1 MTTITAQRPTAPG
14 TRRQSYVVADAITM
28 LRRNLLHMVRYPGL
42 SVFTI
47 VGPVVFLLLF
57 VFVFGGTLGAVL
69 PGVHPAG
76 GREAYLAYVTPGIL
90 LITIAGTAGGT
101 ATTVAMDMTEGI
113 TARFRTMAISRAAVL
128 AGHVR
133 GNTIQAVI
141 AVVLVL
147 GVGLL
152 IGFRPTA
159 GPIQWIAAVGMIVL
173 IAFAIT
179 WLAVAMG
186 MQVKSVETA
195 SNLPMVLILLPFLG
209 SGFVPTE
216 SMPVWLQGFAQYQP
230 FTPFIETIRRLLLGT
245 QLGSSPALAIGWCVV
260 ITGAGLEPSW
270 VPSSSLRMVSM
281 NGVNGWYCA
290 NPCNHTGIDS
300 VGTKP
305 LPRNGSKMSTIGRL
319 LAVSTDLTCIPIA
332 TASQVIANAMSTI
345 MPTAAI
351 HSIGPAVGRNPISRP
366 TPSTSMTAMTAWMVL
381 PSTCPASTEAR
392 EIAIVRN
399 RAVIPSVMSIAT
411 VVAVPPAVPAMVI
424 SRMPGMTYARYAS
437 RPPAGSTPGILLITI
452 AGTAGG

>member
-1 MTTITAQRPTAPG
+1 MTTITARRTTAAG
-14 TRRQSYVVADAITM
+14 TSRQSHVVADAITM

-57 VFVFGGTLGAVL
+57 VFVFGGTLGACL
-69 PGVHPAG
+69 PGVDPAG
-76 GREAYLAYVTPGIL
+76 GREAYLAYVMPGIL

-128 AGHVR
+128 AGHVL

-159 GPIQWIAAVGMIVL
+159 GPIEWIAAVGMIVL

-195 SNLPMVLILLPFLG
+195 SNLPLLLVLLPFLG

-216 SMPVWLQGFAQYQP
+216 SMPVGLQWFAQYQP
-230 FTPFIETIRRLLLGT
+230 FTPFIETIRGLLLGT
-245 QLGSSPALAIGWCVV
+245 PLGWNPVLAIWWCVV
-260 ITGAGLEPSW
+260 ITVAGYAW
-270 VPSSSLRMVSM
+270 SM
-281 NGVNGWYCA
+281 AIYERK
-290 NPCNHTGIDS
+290 S
-300 VGTKP
+300 V
-305 LPRNGSKMSTIGRL
+305 R
-319 LAVSTDLTCIPIA
+319 
-332 TASQVIANAMSTI
+332 
-345 MPTAAI
+345 
-351 HSIGPAVGRNPISRP
+351 
-366 TPSTSMTAMTAWMVL
+366 
-381 PSTCPASTEAR
+381 
-392 EIAIVRN
+392 
-399 RAVIPSVMSIAT
+399 
-411 VVAVPPAVPAMVI
+411 
-424 SRMPGMTYARYAS
+424 
-437 RPPAGSTPGILLITI
+437 
-452 AGTAGG
+452 